1 MTEEEARAEREE
13 AERLLR
19 EIEHLEAQ
27 INRAIAENRNLQA
40 ELQTLIENVI
50 ILTDKAEAMGG
61 QVEQVMGHVSAKVGE
76 AEVDTKELFALIDD
90 LTKSYFTFK
99 NLSTA
104 SKNVTQFTDEY
115 YTKFAF
121 YNELRRIVLGY
132 VVGLDAFICSDET
145 MRKKVEKV
153 YLQNTD
159 YWLAYAGMATMLW
172 ASDEREAAERAL
184 TKALTMDYLNSALY
198 FLLINLRFTRH
209 EAARKW
215 YLTYLDRVDMNNLGP
230 EWQYLLQAYL
240 SGVFGADREFQD
252 MVKQSFMD
260 MVQAMESMHPDY
272 GKRVSERTKNF
283 ADIYIHITDSEYEN
297 LRRYS
302 PDYQEIKTL
311 LSNAE
316 KNRVLA
322 VYFKKLFEHEGKSK
336 ENLFQ
341 RIENTL
347 YSLLNSYDKEEYKVI
362 KEIRR
367 NEMIIKAKG
376 DLGMAQQFFDSA
388 FGEETERRSLDDLLF
403 DWAFSEDERLD
414 LSVKKFALVYLKKWL
429 SAGFEA
435 FAAAYRSTER
445 KTYTVEIDGW
455 KQACDEN
462 SYETA
467 KASLMDHYNKHRLL
481 DTMKDKFVLIFSGM
495 CLASLVILVIVAFA
509 FNKIALVVGI
519 LLGLT
524 GGFLLWRRLV
534 DMAEILRAKREKGC
548 RLLKGTL
555 EDLGNWRE
563 AYQQADRE
571 NADLLEVFA
580 EIN

>member
-13 AERLLR
+13 AERLMR
-19 EIEHLEAQ
+19 EIERLEAQ
-27 INRAIAENRNLQA
+27 ISRAIAENNHLQA
-40 ELQTLIENVI
+40 ELETLIENVI
-50 ILTDKAEAMGG
+50 ILTGRAEQMGIQVDQAMNHVTGK
-61 QVEQVMGHVSAKVGE
+61 VEA
-76 AEVDTKELFALIDD
+76 AEVDTRELFALIDD

-121 YNELRRIVLGY
+121 YNDLRRIMLGY
-132 VVGLDAFICSDET
+132 VVGLDAHICSDET

-159 YWLAYAGMATMLW
+159 YWLSYAGMATMLW

-198 FLLINLRFTRH
+198 FLLINLRFTRY
-209 EAARKW
+209 EASRKW
-215 YLTYLDRVDMNNLGP
+215 YLAYLNRVDMNNLGP

-240 SGVFGADREFQD
+240 AGTFGADKEFQD

-260 MVQAMESMHPDY
+260 MVQVMESMHPDY
-272 GKRVSERTKNF
+272 GKRVSDRTKNF

-302 PDYQEIKTL
+302 PDYQEMKSL

-322 VYFKKLFEHEGKSK
+322 VHFKKLFECEEQSK

-347 YSLLNSYDKEEYKVI
+347 YSLLNSYDKEEYKI
-362 KEIRR
+362 IREIRR

-376 DLGMAQQFFDSA
+376 DLAMAQQFFNSS
-388 FGEETERRSLDDLLF
+388 FGEEKEDRSLDDLLF

-429 SAGFEA
+429 SSGFEA
-435 FAAAYRSTER
+435 FAAAYRSKER
-445 KTYTVEIDGW
+445 ETYTVEIDGW
-455 KQACDEN
+455 KKGCDEN
-462 SYETA
+462 FYEEA
-467 KASLMDHYNKHRLL
+467 RASLEEHYNKHRLS

-534 DMAEILRAKREKGC
+534 DMADILRAKREKGC
-548 RLLKGTL
+548 RLLKETL
-555 EDLGNWRE
+555 EELGRWRE
-563 AYQQADRE
+563 NYRQADQE
-571 NADLLEVFA
+571 NVSLLEVFA